1 MAATSLTPYARLP
14 RAHARLHVLH
24 STVDAAG
31 RAHWLLAGR
40 PEVPDG
46 VSENHP
52 DGASDGISGRISD
65 GISDRVPYD
74 ALVVTVDG
82 GSAHATELSAVT
94 ARNPR
99 LDALP
104 DGGFVVA
111 DTARIQIFD
120 AQGRAS
126 WTLDPGGD
134 VDHVLTDASGAL
146 WITQGPAVRR
156 LSLTGGVLGEFVAL
170 PGPAGTAD
178 CLSLNVGA
186 HAAWAGT
193 RTGLL
198 EIRDGQPVTVRTGPV
213 KGTHGLAVHGDRLAL
228 LGGHGYDHSRLVMC
242 LLTETAA
249 EPVAYG
255 TLVLPDGGEL
265 GRRRLVNR
273 GPRLYV
279 QSEPYSEWCVLDL
292 GH

>member
-1 MAATSLTPYARLP
+1 MVATALTPYARLP

-46 VSENHP
+46 VPVNHA
-52 DGASDGISGRISD
+52 DSASADHGNRI
-65 GISDRVPYD
+65 PYD

-82 GSAHATELSAVT
+82 GSACATELSAVT

-104 DGGFVVA
+104 DGGFIVA
-111 DTARIQIFD
+111 DTARIQIYD
-120 AQGRAS
+120 AWGRAS

-134 VDHVLTDASGAL
+134 ADHVLTDASGAL
-146 WITQGPAVRR
+146 WTVQGPAVRR
-156 LSLTGGVLGEFVAL
+156 LSLTGGVLGEFVPLDAA
-170 PGPAGTAD
+170 AGAAD
-178 CLSLNVGA
+178 GLSLNVGA

-193 RTGLL
+193 RAGLL
-198 EIRDGQPVTVRTGPV
+198 EIRDGQPVTIRTGPV

-242 LLTETAA
+242 LLTEAAA

-255 TLVLPDGGEL
+255 TLVLPDGAQL

-279 QSEPYSEWCVLDL
+279 QSEPYTEWCVLDL
-292 GH
+292 SH

>member
-1 MAATSLTPYARLP
+1 MAATALTPYARLP
-14 RAHARLHVLH
+14 RSHARLHVLH
-24 STVDAAG
+24 STVDAGG

-40 PEVPDG
+40 PEAPD
-46 VSENHP
+46 SAPDNP
-52 DGASDGISGRISD
+52 ADGASDGLSD
-65 GISDRVPYD
+65 GVPYAVPDGVPYD

-120 AQGRAS
+120 ALGRAS

-156 LSLTGGVLGEFVAL
+156 LSLTGGVLGEVVAQ
-170 PGPAGTAD
+170 PGPVGTAD
-178 CLSLNVGA
+178 YLSLNVGA
-186 HAAWAGT
+186 HTAWAGT